1 MQNKGL
7 FFAIFLF
14 PIILLCFGSLFI
26 VSEVQNA
33 LVVEFGKIVKIQKE
47 PGLHFKIPL
56 IQDVLFLEKR
66 MLNINIP
73 EREVIAA
80 DQKRMIIDLYAKYQI
95 KDPEAF
101 YLALNNRQNADMRI
115 ASIVDST
122 MRGVIAKYTLLNLL
136 SNKRPEIMK
145 QITDST
151 NQEVEKFGIYINDV
165 RIMKADLPAENSNAV
180 FSRMETER
188 ITEASELR
196 AIGDEEYQKIKSDA
210 ERKASEIVS
219 NAKMKAEIM
228 KGQADAE
235 SARIFNIEISKDPE
249 FYEFYRSMNAYKEM
263 IGKDDTQ
270 FIISKKDKIFHHMKS
285 GK

>member
-14 PIILLCFGSLFI
+14 PIILLCVGSLFI

-145 QITDST
+145 QITGST

>member
-14 PIILLCFGSLFI
+14 PIILLGAGSLFI

-33 LVVEFGKIVKIQKE
+33 LVVEFGKIVKIQKD

-151 NQEVEKFGIYINDV
+151 NKEVERFGIYINDV

-196 AIGDEEYQKIKSDA
+196 AIGDEEYQKIKSEA

-219 NAKMKAEIM
+219 NARMKAEIM

-235 SARIFNIEISKDPE
+235 SARIFNLEISKDPE
-249 FYEFYRSMNAYKEM
+249 FYEFYRTMNAYKE
-263 IGKDDTQ
+263 IVGKDDTQ
-270 FIISKKDKIFHHMKS
+270 FIISKKDKIFHSMKN

>member
-14 PIILLCFGSLFI
+14 PIILLGAGSLFI

-33 LVVEFGKIVKIQKE
+33 LVVEFGKIVKIQKD

-151 NQEVEKFGIYINDV
+151 NKEVERFGVYINDV
-165 RIMKADLPAENSNAV
+165 CIMKADLPAENSNAV

-196 AIGDEEYQKIKSDA
+196 AIGDEEYQKIKSEA
-210 ERKASEIVS
+210 ERKASEIIS
-219 NAKMKAEIM
+219 NAKMKAEIL

-249 FYEFYRSMNAYKEM
+249 FYEFYRTMNAYKEI

-270 FIISKKDKIFHHMKS
+270 FIISKKDKIFHNMKN